1 MTPSPNTRTGG
12 GLAEAPTGAAPP
24 VTTAAPSARRRR
36 RRASWFARHRFQ
48 LGVLAP
54 SLLLMAVFVYGF
66 IAYTIRVS
74 LSKWQGIAPTL
85 EVQKPLGS
93 TYETLMKTP
102 RFQADLR
109 NVIVF
114 TVLFL
119 ILSIIVGLVLALLV
133 HDTLV
138 GRGIFRSIF
147 LFPYALSFIVTGV
160 VWRWIFTPSTG
171 ANLILKTLGIEH
183 GPKWIT
189 DPTVAGDVSSS
200 LEKVIPGGDFIQV
213 KLGIPL
219 AIIPIVI
226 AASWQL
232 AGFAM
237 ANFLAALGALPPELR
252 EAASLDGA
260 SWWQYQRHIALP
272 LLWPMMVAVGI
283 ILAHVS
289 LKSFDLVY
297 AMAGQGPGFATDVPG
312 IFVFEQTFRG
322 LRWNIGAAASVVMF
336 ILVSAVVL
344 PYLYRRIIKEAR

>member
-1 MTPSPNTRTGG
+1 MAPLPNTRTGG
-12 GLAEAPTGAAPP
+12 GLIEASAGAAAPAP
-24 VTTAAPSARRRR
+24 LARPSARSRRRR
-36 RRASWFARHRFQ
+36 RSWLARHRFQ
-48 LGVLAP
+48 LAVLAP
-54 SLLLMAVFVYGF
+54 SVILLGVFVYGF
-66 IAYTIRVS
+66 IGYTVRVS

-85 EVQKPLGS
+85 ETQKPLGS
-93 TYETLMKTP
+93 TYRTLMETP

-119 ILSIIVGLVLALLV
+119 VLSIIVGLLLAILV
-133 HDTLV
+133 HDTLI
-138 GRGIFRSIF
+138 GRGLFRSIF

-171 ANLILKTLGIEH
+171 ANLILHTLGIH
-183 GPKWIT
+183 PGPKWIT

-219 AIIPIVI
+219 AIIPVVI

-232 AGFAM
+232 CGFAM
-237 ANFLAALGALPPELR
+237 ANFLAALGALSPELR
-252 EAASLDGA
+252 EAAALDGA
-260 SWWQYQRHIALP
+260 SWWQYQRLIALP
-272 LLWPMMVAVGI
+272 LLWPMMIAVGVL
-283 ILAHVS
+283 LAHVS

-297 AMAGQGPGFATDVPG
+297 AMTGQGPGFATDVPG

-322 LRWNIGAAASVVMF
+322 LRWNMGAAASVVMLL
-336 ILVSAVVL
+336 LVSAVVL
-344 PYLYRRIIKEAR
+344 PYIYRRIIKEAR